1 MLVLDTA
8 SANFEKEFAP
18 LENRFDAGASDKK
31 ISATVQ
37 DILAMVRK
45 DGDDALFRLTKKY
58 DGIGLSPNT
67 VAISQA
73 EMKKAGKEISPKLKS
88 AINTAHKNITEFH
101 KKQVEKSWTMKTG
114 KSGKSKIGQIVTPI
128 RRAGLYVPGG
138 TASYPSSV
146 LMNAIPANVAG
157 VKEIVIC
164 SPTPNDRVEPAL
176 LYAASLCGV
185 KEFYRVG
192 GAQAVGAL
200 AFGTETI
207 KKVDKITGPGNA
219 WVAEAKRQVFGQVDI
234 DMIAGPSEVCIV
246 ADNDADPEW
255 VAADILSQAEHDEL
269 AWTFL
274 ISPSK
279 ELIQNVV
286 IEISMQVESLERRDI
301 ASKSYANRFF
311 AIKTKSIRES
321 IKLANRL
328 AIEHLEL
335 AFKGADKM
343 VKDVRDAGAIFVGNY
358 SPEVLG
364 DYIAGPNHVLP
375 TSGSARF
382 FSPLG
387 VYDFQK
393 RSSLIHYTKNDFL
406 DVAEKVALI
415 AESEGLTAHAK
426 SARIR
431 IKE

>member
-8 SANFEKEFAP
+8 SANFEEEFAP
-18 LENRFDAGASDKK
+18 LENRFDAGALDKK
-31 ISATVQ
+31 ISSTVQ

-45 DGDDALFRLTKKY
+45 DGDDALFKLTKKY
-58 DGIGLSPNT
+58 DSISLSPST
-67 VAISQA
+67 IAISQA

-301 ASKSYANRFF
+301 ASKSFANRFF
-311 AIKTKSIRES
+311 AIKTKSIPES

-343 VKDVRDAGAIFVGNY
+343 VKDIRNAGAIFVGNY

-364 DYIAGPNHVLP
+364 DYFAGPNHVLP

-393 RSSLIHYTKNDFL
+393 RSSLINYTKNDFL

-415 AESEGLTAHAK
+415 AESEGLTGHAK

-431 IKE
+431 IK